1 MNTDAA
7 RTATAHTLRDRMLD
21 RRLWRIGSLVALAIA
36 GVVLLLFPLSPS
48 ASAQNTV
55 ILALVLAIGASGL
68 NIITG
73 YAGYLSLSQGAFLGI
88 GAYITAVLTR
98 FAPEISPF
106 VWIPLSGLGAALVA
120 ALLALVTYRSRGP
133 SFVIITIAF
142 LFLVQFIAIEWV
154 EVTNGSSGITLPLPD
169 WPREWGNWP
178 FHLALCALLAASVAM
193 SWWVR
198 RTKFGTGLIAIR
210 DDEGKAGTIGINAP
224 IYKVLAFALSA
235 VFVGMA
241 GSVYGYYL
249 SFVDPIGMFSII
261 ICVQMV
267 LSVILGG
274 RGTLFGPVLG
284 AFLIEPLNAVANN
297 SFGGGNARLVLFGGM
312 LVLLV
317 VLLPKGVIPSV
328 RALLERARTRGTVG
342 LSGAR
347 LEPITSVARDRV
359 PPPPESPRA
368 LLEVRGLHK
377 SFGGNHAVNDCS
389 FSVPQ
394 GSITALIGPNGSG
407 KTTVFNLISGTMT
420 ADEGSV
426 VLDGQTLG
434 NAPWTRAYRGIGRT
448 FQITRLF
455 REMTVLENLVAPL
468 RSFSFRQLGLGAV
481 SGIETAKAEELLA
494 FVGMSAYRDVPT
506 SALSY
511 GQQKLVELAQV
522 LMLDPQLIMLDE
534 PAGGINP
541 TLIERMGDL
550 ICELNA
556 AGTTFLLVEHNMPFV
571 LGLCDPVR
579 VLAKGTVIAEGSP
592 DEIQKN
598 PLVLDAYLG
607 DDYLLDQQ
615 SKTGGIAVV
624 KGARR

>member
-1 MNTDAA
+1 MSSP
-7 RTATAHTLRDRMLD
+7 ATPVTLRDRLLSE
-21 RRLWRIGSLVALAIA
+21 RTWKIGSRVLLVVAA
-36 GVVLLLFPLSPS
+36 VVLLLFPLSPS
-48 ASAQNTV
+48 ASAQNTI

-98 FAPEISPF
+98 VAPDVSPF
-106 VWIPLSGLGAALVA
+106 VWMPLSGIGAALIA
-120 ALLALVTYRSRGP
+120 MLLALVTYRSRGP

-142 LFLVQFIAIEWV
+142 LFLVQFVAIEWT
-154 EVTNGSSGITLPLPD
+154 EVTNGSAGITLPLPD
-169 WPREWGNWP
+169 WPRELRNWP
-178 FHLALCALLAASVAM
+178 FHLVLCVLLALSVLM
-193 SWWVR
+193 SWAIR

-210 DDEGKAGTIGINAP
+210 EDEGKAGTIGINAP
-224 IYKVLAFALSA
+224 IYKVLAFGLSA

-267 LSVILGG
+267 LAVILGG

-284 AFLIEPLNAVANN
+284 AFLIEPLNALANN
-297 SFGGGNARLVLFGGM
+297 SFGGGNARLVLFGGL

-317 VLLPKGVIPSV
+317 VLLPQGIIPGI
-328 RALLERARTRGTVG
+328 RRLLEKARSRDAVG

-347 LEPITSVARDRV
+347 LDPRPAVVVDRTAVAPRSSEPAR
-359 PPPPESPRA
+359 P

-377 SFGGNHAVNDCS
+377 SFGGNHAVDDCS
-389 FSVPQ
+389 FTVPE

-407 KTTVFNLISGTMT
+407 KTTVFNLISGTMA
-420 ADEGSV
+420 ADAGT
-426 VLDGQTLG
+426 VLFDGTELSR
-434 NAPWTRAYRGIGRT
+434 NSWSRAHRGIGRT

-468 RSFSFRQLGLGAV
+468 RDFSFRQLGLGAV
-481 SGIETAKAEELLA
+481 SGTEAAKAEELLA
-494 FVGMSAYRDVPT
+494 FVGMSAYRDAPA
-506 SALSY
+506 SSLSY

-522 LMLDPQLIMLDE
+522 LMLDPKLIMLDE

-541 TLIERMGDL
+541 TLIARMGDL
-550 ICELNA
+550 IRELNA
-556 AGTTFLLVEHNMPFV
+556 EGTTFLLVEHNMPFV
-571 LGLCDPVR
+571 LELCDPIR
-579 VLAKGTVIAEGSP
+579 VLAKGRVIAEGP
-592 DEIQKN
+592 PELIQKD
-598 PLVLDAYLG
+598 PVVLDAYLG

-615 SKTGGIAVV
+615 SKTGGVAVV